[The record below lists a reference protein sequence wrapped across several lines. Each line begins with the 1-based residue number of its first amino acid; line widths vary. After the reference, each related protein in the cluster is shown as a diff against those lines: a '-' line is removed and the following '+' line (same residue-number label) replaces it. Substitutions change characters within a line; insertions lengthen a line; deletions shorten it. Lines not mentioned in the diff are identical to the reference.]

1 MSTENKLFNHFAHFL
16 KPFLIM
22 VVVGIVLGRDM
33 LDIGNIAMAVV
44 ISIGL
49 GMFFRGKEYNK

>member
-1 MSTENKLFNHFAHFL
+1 MDSETKLNRRYKMFLRFL

-44 ISIGL
+44 ISLGL
-49 GMFFRGKEYNK
+49 GMFFRGK